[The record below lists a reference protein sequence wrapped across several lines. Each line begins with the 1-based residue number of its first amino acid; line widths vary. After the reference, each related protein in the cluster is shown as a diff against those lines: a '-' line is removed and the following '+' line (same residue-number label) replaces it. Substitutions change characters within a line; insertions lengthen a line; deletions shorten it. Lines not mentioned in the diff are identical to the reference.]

1 VVTGQSFGG
10 EREVKRMEDQFREM
24 LKLGVIDL
32 QQPSPS
38 ICWVFFCDRWEIENE
53 GQRTVGKVR
62 GCS

>member
-32 QQPSPS
+32 QQPST
-38 ICWVFFCDRWEIENE
+38 INFFVTVEKLRKRDR
-53 GQRTVGKVR
+53 GQLGK
-62 GCS
+62 

>member
-32 QQPSPS
+32 QQPST
-38 ICWVFFCDRWEIENE
+38 INLLGFFFV
-53 GQRTVGKVR
+53 TVGKLRTRDR
-62 GCS
+62 GQLGK